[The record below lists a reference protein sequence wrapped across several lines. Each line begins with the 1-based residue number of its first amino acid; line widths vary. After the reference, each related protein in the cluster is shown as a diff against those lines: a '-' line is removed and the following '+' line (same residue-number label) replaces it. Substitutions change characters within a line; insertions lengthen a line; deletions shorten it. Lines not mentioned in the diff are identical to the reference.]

1 MFTDWSFQIVHKTA
15 VLLVYAI
22 DSFRDGLPSV
32 TKIEISIS
40 IFPGRVFFANVFFV
54 PKYGIYCFHVF
65 RAFFHAKK
73 KNYEQQFCSSKSIRN
88 WKLICKMIDEK

>member
-1 MFTDWSFQIVHKTA
+1 MLMFTDWSFQIVHKTA

-40 IFPGRVFFANVFFV
+40 IFQGEYFLQMFFLFLNMAFIVSTFFV
-54 PKYGIYCFHVF
+54 P
-65 RAFFHAKK
+65 FFTQKK
-73 KNYEQQFCSSKSIRN
+73 KNYKQQFC
-88 WKLICKMIDEK
+88 